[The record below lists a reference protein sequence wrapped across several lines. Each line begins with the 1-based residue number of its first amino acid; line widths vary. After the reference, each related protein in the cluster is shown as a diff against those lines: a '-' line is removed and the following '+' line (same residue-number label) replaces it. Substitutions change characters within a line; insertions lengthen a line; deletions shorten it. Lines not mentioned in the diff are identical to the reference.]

1 MKTRLD
7 GCQRFRSAWVVLRQV
22 LITSLAL
29 SDRNIREQRSV
40 KKWSVDA
47 ERSTTKRIWRLSFGR
62 RTNLDVLVRFA
73 AQMQIVRGHVNVVA
87 TPGGQA
93 QREMC

>member
-1 MKTRLD
+1 M
-7 GCQRFRSAWVVLRQV
+7 GCFEQV

-40 KKWSVDA
+40 KKRSVDV
-47 ERSTTKRIWRLSFGR
+47 ECSTMKRIWRLSFGR

-73 AQMQIVRGHVNVVA
+73 TQMQIVRGHVNVVA

-93 QREMC
+93 QQEMC

>member
-1 MKTRLD
+1 M
-7 GCQRFRSAWVVLRQV
+7 
-22 LITSLAL
+22 
-29 SDRNIREQRSV
+29 
-40 KKWSVDA
+40 
-47 ERSTTKRIWRLSFGR
+47 KRIWRLSFGR